1 MARASYQ
8 NLSRISL
15 GSRSKAPKVK
25 PKKNKQSRQ
34 TASKV
39 DHPTIV
45 PVVVS
50 VSVDR
55 THKPILKLK
64 Y

>member
-15 GSRSKAPKVK
+15 KRRPTASKVK
-25 PKKNKQSRQ
+25 PKKSERKIAPVAVSVLDSRQ
-34 TASKV
+34 TA
-39 DHPTIV
+39 P
-45 PVVVS
+45 
-50 VSVDR
+50 DR
-55 THKPILKLK
+55 TRKPILKLK

>member
-15 GSRSKAPKVK
+15 GSRSTARKVK
-25 PKKNKQSRQ
+25 SKK
-34 TASKV
+34 SKRKI
-39 DHPTIV
+39 DHPSIV

-50 VSVDR
+50 VNVDR
-55 THKPILKLK
+55 TRKPILKLK

>member
-15 GSRSKAPKVK
+15 KSRPKAHKVK
-25 PKKNKQSRQ
+25 PKK
-34 TASKV
+34 SKRK
-39 DHPTIV
+39 IA

-50 VSVDR
+50 VSDSRQTASDR